1 MILKELISLF
11 ARHRNASNLLM
22 IIMLAIGVLSLTR
35 INTQFFPTIG
45 LDIITITV
53 PWSGASAEDV
63 EGNIIE
69 PLEPEVRFLDDVNKV
84 SSFASEGVG
93 TIVLEYVD
101 GADMQTALSNVDSAV
116 ARVTTLPE
124 DSERPV
130 ISRVARYDTISRISL
145 SGPYSETALKAIA
158 KRMRD
163 ELLDRG
169 IARVTLTGSREEEVW
184 VEVDP
189 ATLRRLDLS
198 LSDIGKRISNSSR
211 DMPSGTM
218 KGDSEAQIRSLGQA
232 KQADTIADIEI
243 RSLENGQKILL
254 RDVARISD
262 TFEEGG
268 IMGLRHGKQAIS
280 LLVSRSESADALKQA
295 KIVHDYIEEVEPTLP
310 QGLEMMHY
318 NVQSNMIWDR
328 ISLLLRNGAGG
339 LVLVLMVLFTFLS
352 GRLAFW
358 VAIGIPT
365 ALFATMGVMLVSGQS
380 INMISLFA
388 LIMTLG
394 IIVDDAIVVGEH
406 AATRRARGMKPIEAA
421 EAGAL
426 RMLAPVMSSSLTTIA
441 AFMPIFMISSIIGQI
456 ISAIPFVVI
465 SVLIASLVECFLVLP
480 GHLREALPRVD
491 EVPGRFRTWFDAGF
505 ERFRDGPFHRFV
517 TMCVN
522 WRYITLSST
531 VALMIVSIGI
541 VAGGRLPFN
550 FFPSPEADTVFANVV
565 FAPGTPRSQTERM
578 IRDLEDGLRRA
589 EEKITNGEGGLITA
603 SFAKVGQSQA
613 VEFGSLRGDHLGG
626 IHVELVAADYR
637 DIRTSD
643 FIEVW
648 RKEISPLPGID
659 RVSLATPA
667 LGPPGK
673 EIDVRLTNGSTDQ
686 LKAAAKEVQDLLGR
700 LPGISDI
707 EDNLPWGKTEVILQ
721 VTTKGKS
728 LGFTTQMVGQQVRDS
743 FQGNIAKRF
752 ARGDEEVTI
761 RVQLP
766 RNEIGRAALN
776 DLYLRGPGG
785 VEVPL
790 SEIVDISE
798 SRGFAR
804 IRREDGAREVSV
816 FAEVDETVTT
826 SADTLAAL
834 EANGM
839 AEIAKRHSVDYAFKG
854 KSEEEA
860 KTMGEARTGAIVGLV
875 AIYIVLAWVFASY
888 TRPFVVMAIIPF
900 GVVGAIMGHLFMGY
914 SLSMLSLISL
924 MGLAG
929 ILVNN
934 SIILVSTIEER
945 IADGEEYFLAIVGG
959 SKDRVRAVLLT
970 SLTTIGGLLPLMFET
985 SLQAQFIIPMAI
997 TLVFGLGV
1005 ATALVLVVVPSLLAM
1020 QHDLA
1025 ELRGKLS
1032 GRIKNRRDRW
1042 SVKPAKMPD

>member
-1 MILKELISLF
+1 MFLKELIALF
-11 ARHRNASNLLM
+11 TRHRNASNLLM
-22 IIMLAIGVLSLTR
+22 IIMLGIGVFSLTR

-69 PLEPEVRFLDDVNKV
+69 PIEPEVRFLDSVNKV
-84 SSFASEGVG
+84 SSFASEGVAV
-93 TIVLEYVD
+93 IVLEYED

-124 DSERPV
+124 GSERPV
-130 ISRVARYDTISRISL
+130 ISRIARYDTISRISL
-145 SGPYSETALKAIA
+145 SGPFSESALKTMA
-158 KRMRD
+158 KQMRD
-163 ELLDRG
+163 QLLDRG
-169 IARVTLTGSREEEVW
+169 IARVTMTGAREEEVW
-184 VEVDP
+184 VEVAP
-189 ATLRRLDLS
+189 ETLRRLDLT
-198 LSDIGKRISNSSR
+198 LGDIGKHISASSR
-211 DMPSGTM
+211 DMPSGTLE
-218 KGDSEAQIRSLGQA
+218 GSSEAQIRSLGLA
-232 KQADTIADIEI
+232 KEADSIADIEV
-243 RSLENGQKILL
+243 RSLENGEKILL
-254 RDVARISD
+254 SDVARIRDS
-262 TFEEGG
+262 FEEGG
-268 IMGLRHGKQAIS
+268 IKGLRHGKQAIS
-280 LLVSRSESADALKQA
+280 LLVSRSESADALQQA
-295 KIVHDYIEEVEPTLP
+295 AIVHDFVEEITPTLP
-310 QGLEMMHY
+310 RGLELMHY
-318 NVQSNMIWDR
+318 NVQSDLIWDR

-339 LVLVLMVLFTFLS
+339 LVLVLLVLFTFLS

-358 VAIGIPT
+358 VALGIPT
-365 ALFATMGVMLVSGQS
+365 ALFATLGVMLISGQT

-406 AATRRARGMKPIEAA
+406 AATRRARGMKPLEAA
-421 EAGAL
+421 EAGAV
-426 RMLAPVMSSSLTTIA
+426 RMLAPVMSSSMTTIA
-441 AFMPIFMISSIIGQI
+441 AFMPIFMISSIIGQV

-465 SVLIASLVECFLVLP
+465 AVLLASLVECFLVLP

-491 EVPGRFRTWFDAGF
+491 EVPGRFRSWFDVRFG
-505 ERFRDGPFHRFV
+505 RFRDGPFQRFV
-517 TMCVN
+517 TMCVSH
-522 WRYITLSST
+522 RYITLSGT
-531 VALMIVSIGI
+531 VGMLIISIGI

-550 FFPSPEADTVFANVV
+550 FFPSPEADTIFANVV

-589 EEKITNGEGGLITA
+589 EDKMTDGKGGLVTA

-613 VEFGSLRGDHLGG
+613 ADFGSVRGDHLGG
-626 IHVELVAADYR
+626 MHVELVAADYR
-637 DIRTSD
+637 SIRTSD
-643 FIEVW
+643 FVEAWRREVT
-648 RKEISPLPGID
+648 PLPGID
-659 RVSLATPA
+659 RITLAAPA

-673 EIDVRLTNGSTDQ
+673 EIDVRLSNASTDA
-686 LKAAAKEVQDLLGR
+686 LKAASSEVQTLLKR
-700 LPGISDI
+700 LPGVSDVI
-707 EDNLPWGKTEVILQ
+707 DDLPWGKSEVILK
-721 VTTKGKS
+721 VTAQGKAM
-728 LGFTTQMVGQQVRDS
+728 GFTTQIVGSQVRDA
-743 FQGNIAKRF
+743 FQGHIAKRF
-752 ARGDEEVTI
+752 ARGDEEITV

-766 RNEIGRAALN
+766 RGDIGRAALR
-776 DLYLRGPGG
+776 DLYLQGPGG

-790 SEIVDISE
+790 SEVVEVSG

-804 IRREDGAREVSV
+804 IKREDGAREVSV
-816 FAEVDETVTT
+816 VAEVDETVTT
-826 SADTLAAL
+826 SADTIRAL
-834 EANGM
+834 EDNGL
-839 AEIAKRHSVDYAFKG
+839 AEIARRHGVDYAFKG
-854 KSEEEA
+854 KSEEQA
-860 KTMGEARTGAIVGLV
+860 KTMGEARTGALVGMV

-900 GVVGAIMGHLFMGY
+900 GVVGAIMGHLVMGY

-945 IADGEEYFLAIVGG
+945 IAAGEEYFLAIVGG

-1025 ELRGKLS
+1025 EVRAKVTGKIWRRS
-1032 GRIKNRRDRW
+1032 GPTA
-1042 SVKPAKMPD
+1042 VE

>member
-1 MILKELISLF
+1 MFLKQLIKLF
-11 ARHRNASNLLM
+11 AHHRNASNLLM
-22 IIMLAIGVLSLTR
+22 ILMLGIGVFSLMR

-45 LDIITITV
+45 LDLITVSV

-69 PLEPEVRFLDDVNKV
+69 PIEPEIRFLDDVNKV
-84 SSFASEGVG
+84 SSFASEGIA
-93 TIVLEYVD
+93 TIVIEYVD
-101 GADMQTALSNVDSAV
+101 GADMQMALSNVESAV

-124 DSERPV
+124 ESERPV
-130 ISRVARYDTISRISL
+130 IARIARYDTISRISL
-145 SGPYSETALKAIA
+145 SGSFSEAALKAMA
-158 KRMRD
+158 KDLRD
-163 ELLDRG
+163 QLLDRG
-169 IARVTLTGSREEEVW
+169 IARVTMTGARDEEVW

-189 ATLRRLDLS
+189 ATLRRLDLT
-198 LSDIGKRISNSSR
+198 LGDIGQRISASSR
-211 DMPSGTM
+211 DVPSGTM
-218 KGDSEAQIRSLGQA
+218 KGSSEAQIRSLGLA
-232 KQADTIADIEI
+232 RKAGTIADIEV
-243 RSLENGQKILL
+243 RSLDNGEKILL
-254 RDVARISD
+254 RDVARITD

-268 IMGLRHGKQAIS
+268 IKGLRYGKQAIS
-280 LLVSRSESADALKQA
+280 LLVSRAEGADALQQSA
-295 KIVHDYIEEVEPTLP
+295 IVHDFIEEIRPTLP
-310 QGLEMMHY
+310 QGLELMHY
-318 NVQSNMIWDR
+318 NVQSSLIWDR
-328 ISLLLRNGAGG
+328 ISLLLRNGASG
-339 LVLVLMVLFTFLS
+339 LVLVLLVLFTFLS

-358 VAIGIPT
+358 VALGIPT

-406 AATRRARGMKPIEAA
+406 AATRRTRGMKPLDAA
-421 EAGAL
+421 EAGAV

-441 AFMPIFMISSIIGQI
+441 AFMPIFMISNIIGQV

-465 SVLIASLVECFLVLP
+465 AVLVASLVECFLVLP

-491 EVPGRFRTWFDAGF
+491 EVPGRFRTWFD
-505 ERFRDGPFHRFV
+505 ERFDNFREGPFQRFV
-517 TMCVN
+517 TMCVT
-522 WRYITLSST
+522 WRYVTLSST
-531 VALMIVSIGI
+531 VAMLIVSIGM

-565 FAPGTPRSQTERM
+565 FAPGTPRAQTERM
-578 IRDLEDGLRRA
+578 IRDLEDALRRA
-589 EEKITNGEGGLITA
+589 EEKVTDGEGGLITA

-613 VEFGSLRGDHLGG
+613 TDFGAVSGDHLGG
-626 IHVELVAADYR
+626 IHVELVASDYR
-637 DIRTSD
+637 DIRTSE

-648 RKEISPLPGID
+648 REEITPLPGID
-659 RVSLATPA
+659 RVSLAAPA
-667 LGPPGK
+667 AGPPGK
-673 EIDVRLTNGSTDQ
+673 EIDVRLFNGSTSD
-686 LKAAAKEVQDLLGR
+686 LKAAAEEVQELLKR
-700 LPGISDI
+700 LPGISDV
-707 EDNLPWGKTEVILQ
+707 EDNLPWGKSEVILK
-721 VTTKGKS
+721 VTTRGKS
-728 LGFTTQMVGQQVRDS
+728 MGFTTQEVGRQVRDA

-752 ARGDEEVTI
+752 ARGDEEVTV

-766 RNEIGRAALN
+766 RDEIGRGALQ

-785 VEVPL
+785 LEVPL
-790 SEIVDISE
+790 SEVVEFSE
-798 SRGFAR
+798 ARGFAR
-804 IRREDGAREVSV
+804 IKREDGAREVSV

-826 SADTLAAL
+826 SANALAAL
-834 EANGM
+834 EAEGLVD
-839 AEIAKRHSVDYAFKG
+839 IARRHSVDYTFKG
-854 KSEEEA
+854 KFEEQA
-860 KTMGEARTGAIVGLV
+860 RTMKEVQTGAILGLL

-900 GVVGAIMGHLFMGY
+900 GVVGAIVGHLFMGY
-914 SLSMLSLISL
+914 SLSILSLVSL

-945 IADGEEYFLAIVGG
+945 IAAGEEYFLAVVGG
-959 SKDRVRAVLLT
+959 AKDRVRAVLLT

-997 TLVFGLGV
+997 TLVFGLGA

-1025 ELRGKLS
+1025 EVRAKVMGKVRRRS
-1032 GRIKNRRDRW
+1032 G
-1042 SVKPAKMPD
+1042 PTAAE